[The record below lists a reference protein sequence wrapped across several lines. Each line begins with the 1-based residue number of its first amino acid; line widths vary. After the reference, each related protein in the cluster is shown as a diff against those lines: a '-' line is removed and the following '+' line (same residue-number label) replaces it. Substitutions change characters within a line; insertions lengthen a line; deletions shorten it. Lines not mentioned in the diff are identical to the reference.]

1 MPLSSEIYI
10 QVGEKLRTKLY
21 LGEAPEE
28 MDFYL
33 FLGISEKEQ
42 NTSIIE
48 EAAFQRIRELQAW
61 IYSPL
66 FVAEAGQLL
75 QKVEWI
81 RTTLTDPARRS
92 LYDQKLQETRGM
104 GRDKAKKDLERLVEN
119 ALSKSPPD
127 DQTYAFLVQETSRRG
142 LQESDLEDLMKK
154 YPGKYGVFIPL
165 KEPAPVQAPPPLSP
179 PPQLQ
184 TPEPIRKIGKKDKLL
199 FITFS
204 IIGVFIIAS
213 IALFLIM
220 KKYSQ
225 PPLEDKTI
233 PGNLPDSRSSTP
245 MPSPTPTL
253 TPIPRATTTPTQTPT
268 PTPTPTPIPR
278 IEGFTYI
285 PPQPG
290 KRGGFYIADHQV
302 TVEEYYQFMKEEWW
316 RKPITWEK
324 DTPPLGSAKR
334 PVNGVS
340 FSDGEG
346 YCKWRAKAY
355 NKPQG
360 YFDIPA
366 IEEWKQAL
374 ASGWNPYSG
383 KDASSSVGDW
393 CRNVSDREKG
403 LVILPGQEPEN
414 ARPLPLYSRDDA
426 TGFRL
431 VIKSLN

>member
-10 QVGEKLRTKLY
+10 HVGEKLRTKLH
-21 LGEAPEE
+21 LVEAPEE
-28 MDFYL
+28 MDFYH

-42 NTSIIE
+42 NCSVIE
-48 EAAFQRIRELQAW
+48 EVAFQRIRELQAW

-81 RTTLTDPARRS
+81 RTTLTDPKRRS
-92 LYDQKLQETRGM
+92 LYDQKLQETRGR
-104 GRDKAKKDLERLVEN
+104 GRDQAKKDLERLVEN
-119 ALSKSPPD
+119 ALSKSPP
-127 DQTYAFLVQETSRRG
+127 
-142 LQESDLEDLMKK
+142 
-154 YPGKYGVFIPL
+154 
-165 KEPAPVQAPPPLSP
+165 
-179 PPQLQ
+179 PQLQ
-184 TPEPIRKIGKKDKLL
+184 TPESIRKIGKKDKPL
-199 FITFS
+199 FIAFS

-213 IALFLIM
+213 IALLLIM

-233 PGNLPDSRSSTP
+233 PGNLPDTRSSTP
-245 MPSPTPTL
+245 MPSPTPAL
-253 TPIPRATTTPTQTPT
+253 TPMPRATATPT

-278 IEGFTYI
+278 IEGFSYI

-360 YFDIPA
+360 YFDIPTL
-366 IEEWKQAL
+366 EEWKQAL

-393 CRNVSDREKG
+393 RRNVSDREKG
-403 LVILPGQEPEN
+403 LVILPGQPPEN
-414 ARPLPLYSRDDA
+414 ARPLPLYSRDEA